1 MKRKRKRPRI
11 RARVDLDALIFDG
24 DRDLRGELRRD
35 PLIKKALR
43 AAQPAEELAA
53 IRRELLLSS
62 LKLTPAIAPEIYR
75 AADRVSHT
83 LGLEAPIEAYCISS
97 PVMNA
102 FIAPPEDQRLLIG
115 VSSPLLEKMSE
126 DELTFVLGHEVG
138 HVLFDH
144 FSMAPSVVLEMEER
158 LPPTQVARLFSWMR
172 YAELSADRVG
182 LLCAQDID
190 ATVRAFFKLTSGLCD
205 ERFLQNARQ
214 AAAQLDDLAAADE
227 STVTDW
233 FSTHPYGPLRIKAIE
248 AFYRSSTYHSLI
260 GTVGGDMTEA
270 ELEEHV
276 SAIMKLMDPTFEQED
291 VEYFDELREV
301 LVLGGLTVALAD
313 GTLDRTEEAELERL
327 VGGDLVI
334 SEEAL
339 AQLADGAGETR
350 LKELGK
356 FLAMRVPVVRRK
368 KLIEDL
374 TAIAVADER
383 LEHAERRALVRCA
396 RYLDV
401 DSQFIEETL
410 ARIHTS
416 LD

>member
-1 MKRKRKRPRI
+1 MKRKRKRLRI
-11 RARVDLDALIFDG
+11 QARVDLDALIFDG
-24 DRDLRGELRRD
+24 DRDLRSELRRD
-35 PLIKKALR
+35 PLIKDALR
-43 AAQPAEELAA
+43 QARPAEELAS

-62 LKLTPAIAPEIYR
+62 LKLTPAIAPDMYR
-75 AADRVSHT
+75 AVDRVSEA
-83 LGLEAPIEAYCISS
+83 LGLEAPIEAYCVSS
-97 PVMNA
+97 PEMNA
-102 FIAPPEDQRLLIG
+102 FIAPPVDQRLLIG

-126 DELTFVLGHEVG
+126 DELTFVVGHEVG

-144 FSMAPSVVLEMEER
+144 FSMAPSVVLELEQR
-158 LPPTQVARLFSWMR
+158 LPPTQVARMYAWMR

-214 AAAQLDDLAAADE
+214 AAAQLDELSAAE

-248 AFYRSSTYHSLI
+248 AFHASSTYHSLV
-260 GTVGGDMTEA
+260 GKVGGDMTEA
-270 ELEEHV
+270 ELEAQV
-276 SAIMKLMDPTFEQED
+276 AAIMKLMDPTFEQHD
-291 VEYFDELREV
+291 VEYYDELREL
-301 LVLGGLTVALAD
+301 LVLGGLTVAMAD
-313 GTLDRTEEAELERL
+313 GTLDRSEEAELERL

-334 SEEAL
+334 SDEAL
-339 AQLADGAGETR
+339 AQLADGAGDAR

-356 FLAMRVPVVRRK
+356 FVAMRVPEVRRK
-368 KLIEDL
+368 KLVEDL

-383 LEHAERRALVRCA
+383 LANSERKALRRCA

-401 DSQFIEETL
+401 DPQFIDETL